1 MNRIN
6 SECKQKGEN
15 RVCNGYMPLYANM
28 LCKKPHT
35 HTNKGNGNNQ
45 KYFKLFSVTIIGG
58 NRIGVTYI
66 IRSKVNGQ

>member
-1 MNRIN
+1 
-6 SECKQKGEN
+6 
-15 RVCNGYMPLYANM
+15 MPLYANM

-66 IRSKVNGQ
+66 IRSKVNGQWWDSSIVTTVAEKQNSW